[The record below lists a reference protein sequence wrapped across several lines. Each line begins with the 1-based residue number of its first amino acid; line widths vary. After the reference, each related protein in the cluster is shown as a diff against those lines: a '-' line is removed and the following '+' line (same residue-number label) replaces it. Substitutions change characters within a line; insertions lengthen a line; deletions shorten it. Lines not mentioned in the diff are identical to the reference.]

1 MLCVV
6 SRHAFLFSVKQHRN
20 KIINISIYKLKIKK
34 RTENLNEIKIKTE
47 KIVLLTLIKCNRA
60 VLKEK
65 CKTDK
70 MNYKANEHEMWQ
82 NVKNVIMQ
90 CIQRFIDGFALEWV
104 FISMCECVTSKLR
117 WLNICTV
124 VWLKLWVWCD
134 CSSVGSNYQAAL
146 LVHCNNCFYLDWV
159 QGLWTA
165 AMDLPDLERHDM
177 PSDALKSLFHPYDA
191 SK

>member
-6 SRHAFLFSVKQHRN
+6 SRHAFLFSSVKQHRN

-70 MNYKANEHEMWQ
+70 MNYKANEHEM
-82 NVKNVIMQ
+82 
-90 CIQRFIDGFALEWV
+90 
-104 FISMCECVTSKLR
+104 
-117 WLNICTV
+117 
-124 VWLKLWVWCD
+124 
-134 CSSVGSNYQAAL
+134 
-146 LVHCNNCFYLDWV
+146 
-159 QGLWTA
+159 
-165 AMDLPDLERHDM
+165 
-177 PSDALKSLFHPYDA
+177 
-191 SK
+191 

>member
-20 KIINISIYKLKIKK
+20 KIINISIYKLKIKE

-70 MNYKANEHEMWQ
+70 MNYKANEHEM
-82 NVKNVIMQ
+82 
-90 CIQRFIDGFALEWV
+90 
-104 FISMCECVTSKLR
+104 
-117 WLNICTV
+117 
-124 VWLKLWVWCD
+124 
-134 CSSVGSNYQAAL
+134 
-146 LVHCNNCFYLDWV
+146 
-159 QGLWTA
+159 
-165 AMDLPDLERHDM
+165 
-177 PSDALKSLFHPYDA
+177 
-191 SK
+191 